1 MSIFSALS
9 GLLLIIIGVWK
20 YFSRKNRERR
30 KNADEARKLTESG
43 IKNNDAS
50 EISAGFDRI
59 NRT

>member
-9 GLLLIIIGVWK
+9 GLFLIIIGLWK
-20 YFSRKNRERR
+20 FFGRKNRERR